1 MWATVEL
8 RCGEERSQRKKTKKD
23 KMMTKTNLTQDQP
36 TNPNINSPLIKL
48 PVKSI
53 IHKIISQIIEMQN
66 NRRISNDF

>member
-1 MWATVEL
+1 
-8 RCGEERSQRKKTKKD
+8 
-23 KMMTKTNLTQDQP
+23 MTKTNLTQDQP

-66 NRRISNDF
+66 NRSISNDF